1 MTLSNLRRTVP
12 APRPATPITTPQMI
26 RNTLTPG
33 CLALVLLALSACS
46 ETSNA
51 ARPVVETTAVTTS
64 TTVVPDT
71 TAASTTTSST
81 TSTTSTTTS
90 TLPANVEV
98 VGPAPVPIAAVG
110 TADGEPT
117 RVLQERLN
125 QLGFWTGEADGL
137 YGKATSQAVMAFQKY
152 HRLPTTGEVDPAT
165 AALITGVEERGR
177 GSSDNGTLVEVDKTK
192 QLLFLIVNGK
202 TLWTFNT
209 STGSEIPYEAVNQ
222 KQPWKVERG
231 DSVTP
236 NGLWVVD
243 RQRTDGWWEGDLGKI
258 YRPKYFRG
266 GVAVHG
272 MTSIPDYPASHG
284 CVRVSVPAM
293 DFIWSLDLVN
303 LGTPVWVHGA
313 WVDPAA

>member
-1 MTLSNLRRTVP
+1 
-12 APRPATPITTPQMI
+12 MI
-26 RNTLTPG
+26 RNSLAASCLTV
-33 CLALVLLALSACS
+33 ALVALSACS

-51 ARPVVETTAVTTS
+51 QRPVPETTVATTS
-64 TTVVPDT
+64 TTVVPET
-71 TAASTTTSST
+71 TAASTTSSST
-81 TSTTSTTTS
+81 TSTSSTTTT
-90 TLPANVEV
+90 TLPPNVEI
-98 VGPAPVPIAAVG
+98 VGPSPVPIAAVG

-125 QLGFWTGEADGL
+125 QLGFWCGEADGL

-152 HRLPTTGEVDPAT
+152 HALPTTAEVDAAT
-165 AALITGVEERGR
+165 AALITSVEERAR
-177 GSSDNGTLVEVDKTK
+177 GAADNGTLVEVDKTK
-192 QLLFLIVNGK
+192 QLLFLIVDGK

-236 NGLWVVD
+236 SGLWVVD
-243 RQRTDGWWEGDLGKI
+243 RQRPDGWWEGDLGKI

-293 DFIWSLDLVN
+293 DFIWDLDLVN
-303 LGTPVWVHGA
+303 IGTPVWVHGS

>member
-1 MTLSNLRRTVP
+1 MTLSILRRTVS
-12 APRPATPITTPQMI
+12 APRPATSITAPEMI
-26 RNTLTPG
+26 RSTLTSSV
-33 CLALVLLALSACS
+33 LALALLALSACS

-51 ARPVVETTAVTTS
+51 ERPIVETTAATTS

-81 TSTTSTTTS
+81 TSTTSTTS
-90 TLPANVEV
+90 TLPVNVEI

-117 RVLQERLN
+117 RALQERLN

-152 HRLPTTGEVDPAT
+152 HALPTTGEVDAAT
-165 AALITGVEERGR
+165 AALITSVEERGR
-177 GSSDNGTLVEVDKTK
+177 GASDNGTLVEVDKTK

-222 KQPWKVERG
+222 KEPWRVERG

-284 CVRVSVPAM
+284 CVRVSVAAM
-293 DFIWSLDLVN
+293 DFIWSLDFVN
-303 LGTPVWVHGA
+303 LGTPVWVHGS